1 MTKPDG
7 VANGGVIFWAL
18 DYNNYYVAGLYV
30 DGTYDVYRKI
40 DRSWKQIVPRT
51 KADAIHMGVNAVN
64 RMKIAFNN
72 ISHSVTLFITMI
84 RKWSNSRVSHPRP
97 AVR

>member
-1 MTKPDG
+1 M
-7 VANGGVIFWAL
+7 
-18 DYNNYYVAGLYV
+18 AGLYV

-72 ISHSVTLFITMI
+72 ISHSVTLFINDT
-84 RKWSNSRVSHPRP
+84 KVVEFEGQPPP
-97 AVR
+97 AGGSVGLVGVQEAELD

>member
-1 MTKPDG
+1 M
-7 VANGGVIFWAL
+7 WM
-18 DYNNYYVAGLYV
+18 
-30 DGTYDVYRKI
+30 GTYDVYRKI